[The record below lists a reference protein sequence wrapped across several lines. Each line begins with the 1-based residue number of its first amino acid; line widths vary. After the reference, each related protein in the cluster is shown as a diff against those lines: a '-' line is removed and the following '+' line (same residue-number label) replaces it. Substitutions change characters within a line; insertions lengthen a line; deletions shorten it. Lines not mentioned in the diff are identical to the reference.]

1 MKNLIEMQAWEAKV
15 NSVKCSLKANERTKR
30 LRVMQ
35 LKNQQPQ
42 PVANP
47 IVDNNAV
54 PEQVIRAKAEFERED
69 IIKKLN
75 ELKKCLKKVA
85 NVSDLDNYEIIRFFK
100 ESLLWMTTFNDLN
113 KNELELKKMVFMY
126 PLEDDKKV
134 V

>member
-1 MKNLIEMQAWEAKV
+1 MKGQKDYEL
-15 NSVKCSLKANERTKR
+15 
-30 LRVMQ
+30 Q
-35 LKNQQPQ
+35 LKNQQPR

>member
-1 MKNLIEMQAWEAKV
+1 M
-15 NSVKCSLKANERTKR
+15 
-30 LRVMQ
+30 
-35 LKNQQPQ
+35 
-42 PVANP
+42 
-47 IVDNNAV
+47 
-54 PEQVIRAKAEFERED
+54 
-69 IIKKLN
+69 
-75 ELKKCLKKVA
+75 KKVA

>member
-15 NSVKCSLKANERTKR
+15 ISVKSSLKANERTIR
-30 LRVMQ
+30 LRVIQ

-113 KNELELKKMVFMY
+113 KNELELKKRVFMY

>member
-35 LKNQQPQ
+35 LKNQQPR

-75 ELKKCLKKVA
+75 ELKKFLKKVA

-113 KNELELKKMVFMY
+113 KNELELKKMVVMY

>member
-1 MKNLIEMQAWEAKV
+1 MKNLIVMQAWEAKV
-15 NSVKCSLKANERTKR
+15 NSVKSSSKANERTIR

-47 IVDNNAV
+47 IVDNAV
-54 PEQVIRAKAEFERED
+54 PELVIRAKAEIERED

-75 ELKKCLKKVA
+75 ELKMCLKKVA
-85 NVSDLDNYEIIRFFK
+85 NVSDLDNYGIIRFFK

-113 KNELELKKMVFMY
+113 KNELELKKMVVMY

>member
-1 MKNLIEMQAWEAKV
+1 MKNLIVMQAWEAKV

-35 LKNQQPQ
+35 LKNQQPR

-85 NVSDLDNYEIIRFFK
+85 NVSDLDNYEIIRSFK
-100 ESLLWMTTFNDLN
+100 ESLLWTTTFNDLN
-113 KNELELKKMVFMY
+113 KNELELKKMVVMY

>member
-35 LKNQQPQ
+35 LKNQQPR

-75 ELKKCLKKVA
+75 ELKKFLKKVA

-126 PLEDDKKV
+126 PFRG
-134 V
+134 

>member
-75 ELKKCLKKVA
+75 ELKKCLKKIA

-100 ESLLWMTTFNDLN
+100 ESLLWMTTYNDLN
-113 KNELELKKMVFMY
+113 KNELELKKMVVMY

>member
-1 MKNLIEMQAWEAKV
+1 MKNLMEMQAWEAKV
-15 NSVKCSLKANERTKR
+15 NSVKSSSKANERTIR

-47 IVDNNAV
+47 IVDNAV
-54 PEQVIRAKAEFERED
+54 PELVIRAKAEIERED

-75 ELKKCLKKVA
+75 ELKKFLKKVA
-85 NVSDLDNYEIIRFFK
+85 NVSDLDNYEIIRSFK

-113 KNELELKKMVFMY
+113 KNELELIHS
-126 PLEDDKKV
+126 DDLN
-134 V
+134 

>member
-1 MKNLIEMQAWEAKV
+1 MKNLIVMQAWEAKV
-15 NSVKCSLKANERTKR
+15 NSVKSSSKANERTIR

-54 PEQVIRAKAEFERED
+54 PEQVIRAKAEIERED

-75 ELKKCLKKVA
+75 ELKMCLKKVA

-113 KNELELKKMVFMY
+113 KNELELKKMVVMY

>member
-1 MKNLIEMQAWEAKV
+1 M

-35 LKNQQPQ
+35 LKNQQPR

-75 ELKKCLKKVA
+75 ELKMCLKKVA
-85 NVSDLDNYEIIRFFK
+85 NVSDLDNYEIIRSLK
-100 ESLLWMTTFNDLN
+100 ESLLWMT
-113 KNELELKKMVFMY
+113 NELELKKMVVMY

>member
-1 MKNLIEMQAWEAKV
+1 M
-15 NSVKCSLKANERTKR
+15 NSVKSSSKANERTIR

-47 IVDNNAV
+47 IVDNAV
-54 PEQVIRAKAEFERED
+54 PELVIRAKAEIERED

-75 ELKKCLKKVA
+75 ELKMCLKKVA
-85 NVSDLDNYEIIRFFK
+85 NVSDLDNYEIIRFLK
-100 ESLLWMTTFNDLN
+100 ESLLWMT
-113 KNELELKKMVFMY
+113 NELELKKMVVMY

>member
-15 NSVKCSLKANERTKR
+15 NSVKSSSKANERTIR

-75 ELKKCLKKVA
+75 ELKKFLKKVA
-85 NVSDLDNYEIIRFFK
+85 NVSDLDNFHQK
-100 ESLLWMTTFNDLN
+100 
-113 KNELELKKMVFMY
+113 LKLKIW
-126 PLEDDKKV
+126 KG
-134 V
+134 

>member
-1 MKNLIEMQAWEAKV
+1 MKGQKDYEL
-15 NSVKCSLKANERTKR
+15 
-30 LRVMQ
+30 Q
-35 LKNQQPQ
+35 LKNQQPR

-85 NVSDLDNYEIIRFFK
+85 HVSDLDNYEIIRFFK
-100 ESLLWMTTFNDLN
+100 ESLLWMT
-113 KNELELKKMVFMY
+113 NELELKKMAVMY

>member
-1 MKNLIEMQAWEAKV
+1 MKNLIVMQAWEAKV
-15 NSVKCSLKANERTKR
+15 NSVKSSSKANERTIR

-75 ELKKCLKKVA
+75 ELKKFLKKVA
-85 NVSDLDNYEIIRFFK
+85 NVSDLDNYEIIRSFK
-100 ESLLWMTTFNDLN
+100 ESLLWTTTFNDLN
-113 KNELELKKMVFMY
+113 KNELELKKMVVMY

>member
-15 NSVKCSLKANERTKR
+15 NSVKSSSKANERTIR

-47 IVDNNAV
+47 IVDNAV
-54 PEQVIRAKAEFERED
+54 PELVIRAKAEIERED

-75 ELKKCLKKVA
+75 ELKMCLKKVA
-85 NVSDLDNYEIIRFFK
+85 NGCEGN
-100 ESLLWMTTFNDLN
+100 N
-113 KNELELKKMVFMY
+113 KDKLGHYSIQVFI
-126 PLEDDKKV
+126 
-134 V
+134 